1 MTEQPKSFDWSPE
14 RAAVEQ
20 IIAGATLAADAEA
33 LAFSPDA
40 LEDAEREAAHRW
52 ARAMNRRDRRERW
65 ANARACALRE
75 TCG

>member
-1 MTEQPKSFDWSPE
+1 MTEQPKSFDWIPE
-14 RAAVEQ
+14 GAAVEQ
-20 IIAGATLAADAEA
+20 LLASAETPEV
-33 LAFSPDA
+33 SPDA
-40 LEDAEREAAHRW
+40 LENAEREAAHRW